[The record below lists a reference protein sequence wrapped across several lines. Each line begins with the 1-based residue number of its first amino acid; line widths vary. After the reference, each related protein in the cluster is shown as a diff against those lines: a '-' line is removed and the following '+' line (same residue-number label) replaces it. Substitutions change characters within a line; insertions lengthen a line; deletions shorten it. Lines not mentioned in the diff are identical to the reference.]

1 MLDRLEAG
9 LGDGDGDDCRTEDD
23 GGVYWEDGG
32 VHVVEVVSAVVDGTI
47 EVSSELVVGSIED
60 SSVLESEFG
69 SDHQMTEEEEGSG
82 VHQKVVDCCAP
93 SVSQSD
99 ILCDG
104 IERWNRG

>member
-69 SDHQMTEEEEGSG
+69 SDHQMTEDEEDEEGSG
-82 VHQKVVDCCAP
+82 VHQLGFDCCVP
-93 SVSQSD
+93 SVSQLD

-104 IERWNRG
+104 